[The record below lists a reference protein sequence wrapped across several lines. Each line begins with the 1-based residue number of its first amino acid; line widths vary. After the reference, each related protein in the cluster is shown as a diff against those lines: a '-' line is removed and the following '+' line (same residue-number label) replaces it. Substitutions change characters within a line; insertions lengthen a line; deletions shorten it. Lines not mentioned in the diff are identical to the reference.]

1 MEMKKATTK
10 NAAPAAKKASEQPIL
25 PPSPRKARKATTTT
39 PSMESPPLPPQ
50 VVDSLA
56 QAAQTGT
63 WLIAVFRIQNNRMQL
78 ERTAHNF
85 PIADLDLACRL
96 FVESLLELKQ

>member
-10 NAAPAAKKASEQPIL
+10 NAAPAKKKSSEQPIL
-25 PPSPRKARKATTTT
+25 TPSPRKARKATTTT
-39 PSMESPPLPPQ
+39 PSIELTPLLPQ

-56 QAAQTGT
+56 QAAEAGT

-96 FVESLLELKQ
+96 FVESLQELKK

>member
-10 NAAPAAKKASEQPIL
+10 NAAPATKKSSEQPIL

>member
-1 MEMKKATTK
+1 MKKATAK
-10 NAAPAAKKASEQPIL
+10 APAPTAKKPSEHATL
-25 PPSPRKARKATTTT
+25 SPPPRKSKAATTTT
-39 PSMESPPLPPQ
+39 PLIELTQLPPQ
-50 VVDSLA
+50 VIDSLV

-63 WLIAVFRIQNNRMQL
+63 WLIGVFRIQNNRMQL

-96 FVESLLELKQ
+96 FVESLQELKK